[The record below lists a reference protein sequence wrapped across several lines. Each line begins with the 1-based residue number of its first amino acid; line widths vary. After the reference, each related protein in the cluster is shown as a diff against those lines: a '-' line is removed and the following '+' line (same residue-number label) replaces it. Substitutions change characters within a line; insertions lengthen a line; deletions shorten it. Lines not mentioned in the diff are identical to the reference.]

1 MSKPGP
7 LIRPFGA
14 PSPGRGG
21 SGARLVG
28 DAMGNRD
35 KTGR

>member
-14 PSPGRGG
+14 PSPGGLTDRHFF
-21 SGARLVG
+21 
-28 DAMGNRD
+28 DF
-35 KTGR
+35 GRKRHP